1 MSHLSFLILCIC
13 ILPVPQPPPIPPCPL
28 GLLVLIRLLS
38 SLPIYWFFFERKQ
51 YFDLLLISLCFGVYL
66 NYVFTFTISIL
77 LLSFYFV
84 LFLLFWCGTLFSWHN
99 LIYFILFFYASL
111 YWYKYLRCWIFL
123 GSQLSW
129 YLPEILTCSIFY
141 NFLLERFWFIFH
153 LSPGNA

>member
-13 ILPVPQPPPIPPCPL
+13 ILPVPQPPP
-28 GLLVLIRLLS
+28 
-38 SLPIYWFFFERKQ
+38 SLPVPWAFWFWLDYWVVCLSIDFFLKGNNTLIY
-51 YFDLLLISLCFGVYL
+51 LLISLCFGVYL